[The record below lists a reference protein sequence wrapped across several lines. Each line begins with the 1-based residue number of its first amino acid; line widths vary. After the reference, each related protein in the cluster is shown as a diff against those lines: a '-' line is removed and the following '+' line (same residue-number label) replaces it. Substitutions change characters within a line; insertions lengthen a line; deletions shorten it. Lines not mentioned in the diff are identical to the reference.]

1 MSELNAVGREE
12 ILKQIDQFKLQ
23 LEQARLKHRDA
34 SFKHSREAKVLKRV
48 VTNLST
54 ACMGYSAELDE
65 AVSALKIAFQQQQD
79 VSKLIPRL
87 AVLERML
94 KQNTNTMEKKKVNLD
109 ERVRHSGETL
119 QRIPGLPAQL
129 KRDLRNLLS
138 FPSVKNGNQLDQA
151 TRLLAIY
158 ERAIKIITSS
168 SIHTLQSPTGINQEL
183 LNKLADELQHLIN
196 ELDFDGESGDLL
208 NDIRIK
214 LLVGVSAE
222 ALIELTLQILKL
234 VIEGTHYERKTSE
247 QFLNQVN
254 TSLNKV
260 IKSSVQNVEQ
270 SQSYSEHRKQMA
282 SELLDI
288 LAESQVALDKAD
300 TLDAAK
306 SAVRPL
312 LEQIAMLTERLKHN
326 EQRESAV
333 LERMQYNNRQM
344 EGLYQLTQDHRRR
357 IDDQSKR
364 SLIDSLTSVFNRAA
378 FLERL
383 ELEYHKWIRAQ
394 NSITLVLFDIDQ
406 FKTLNDSFGF
416 SAGDKALKII
426 ARTITK
432 EARDIDIVARF
443 SGEEFIMI
451 LPDLQPKE
459 CLMRIEKIQL
469 QISKLP
475 FRFRDQNITIT
486 ASASCTS
493 IRDTDTPEELLDRL
507 NLALGEAK
515 RRGNN
520 QVIIK

>member
-1 MSELNAVGREE
+1 MSELNLAGREE

-34 SFKHSREAKVLKRV
+34 SFKHSREAQVLKRV

-54 ACMGYSAELDE
+54 ACMGYSDELDQ
-65 AVSALKIAFQQQQD
+65 AVSGLKSAFQQQQD

-94 KQNTNTMEKKKVNLD
+94 KNKTNTMEKQKVHLD

-138 FPSVKNGNQLDQA
+138 FPSVKNNNQLDQA

-168 SIHTLQSPTGINQEL
+168 SVHTHHKQPGINQEL
-183 LNKLADELQHLIN
+183 LNKLADELQHLIS
-196 ELDFDGESGDLL
+196 ELDFDGDSGDLL
-208 NDIRIK
+208 NDIRVK
-214 LLVGVSAE
+214 LLIGVGPE

-254 TSLNKV
+254 TSLNHV
-260 IKSSVQNVEQ
+260 IKSSSQNLEQ
-270 SQSYSEHRKQMA
+270 SKSYFEHRKQMA
-282 SELLDI
+282 TELVNISEQ
-288 LAESQVALDKAD
+288 SQK
-300 TLDAAK
+300 TLDNAEDLDSAKAAI
-306 SAVRPL
+306 APL
-312 LEQIAMLTERLKHN
+312 LNQISMLTERLQHN
-326 EQRESAV
+326 EQREQTI
-333 LERMQYNNRQM
+333 LERMLHNNRQM
-344 EGLYQLTQDHRRR
+344 EGLYELTQDHRRR
-357 IDDQSKR
+357 LDDQAQR
-364 SLIDSLTSVFNRAA
+364 ILIDPLTKVFNRTA

-383 ELEYHKWIRAQ
+383 EVEYHKWIRAQ
-394 NSITLVLFDIDQ
+394 NNICLILLDIDN
-406 FKTLNDSFGF
+406 FKKLNDSFGYA
-416 SAGDKALKII
+416 AGDKALKII

-451 LPDLQPKE
+451 LPDVSTKE
-459 CLMRIEKIQL
+459 CLPIIEKIQL

-475 FRFRDQNITIT
+475 FRFREQNITIT
-486 ASASCTS
+486 ASATCSLLKN
-493 IRDTDTPEELLDRL
+493 TDTPEEILDRL
-507 NLALGEAK
+507 NLALVEAK
-515 RRGNN
+515 RKGNN
-520 QVIIK
+520 QIVVK